1 MNDHTGS
8 LQNKIKCI
16 VFFDLDGTLLD
27 NDTDTVPESS
37 MHTLNKL
44 KENNCIVCLSTGRDM
59 DTHYSR
65 AYMQLVHPDAVIHL
79 NGNKISIGEDL
90 VFRHI
95 VAESLLHEIYDYCT
109 AEHICVGASVGDE
122 DFYTFPEIKAYADS
136 SYNKFIRRN
145 FRPFEELF
153 ARGIEVS
160 ALSFAGDTD
169 REGRKLEAHFSNLKL
184 FPFSNRLG
192 ADIVEDGF
200 SKADGM
206 LKICDYYGVSPD
218 RTYAFGDS
226 QNDIPILKAAH
237 AGIAMGNADEPAKAA
252 ADYVTDDIKHDG
264 IYKACVRY
272 GLI

>member
-1 MNDHTGS
+1 MTEYINPSDNTERR
-8 LQNKIKCI
+8 IA
-16 VFFDLDGTLLD
+16 FFDLDGTLLD
-27 NDTDTVPESS
+27 NDTDTVPESAQTALG
-37 MHTLNKL
+37 MLRKNGTV
-44 KENNCIVCLSTGRDM
+44 ICLSTGRDM

-65 AYMQLVHPDAVIHL
+65 EYMNIVRPDAVIHL
-79 NGNKISIGEDL
+79 NGNKISIGGNL

-95 VAESLLHEIYDYCT
+95 VPESLLHEIYDFCVT
-109 AEHICVGASVGDE
+109 EHICVGTSVGDE

-136 SYNKFIRRN
+136 SYNRFIKRN

-153 ARGIEVS
+153 ERGTEVS
-160 ALSFAGDTD
+160 ALSFAGNTEA
-169 REGRKLEAHFSNLKL
+169 EGRRLEEHFHNLKL

-206 LKICDYYGVSPD
+206 LKICDYYGVPTGM
-218 RTYAFGDS
+218 TYAFGDS

-237 AGIAMGNADEPAKAA
+237 VGIAVGNADAQAKAA
-252 ADYVTDDIKHDG
+252 ADYVTDDIKADG
-264 IYKACVRY
+264 IYNACVRY

>member
-1 MNDHTGS
+1 MNDRTGL
-8 LQNKIKCI
+8 LQKTIKCI

-27 NDTDTVPESS
+27 NDTDTVPQSTMRALHE
-37 MHTLNKL
+37 L
-44 KENNCIVCLSTGRDM
+44 KKNGCIVCLSTGRDM

-65 AYMQLVHPDAVIHL
+65 DYMRIVQPDAVIHL
-79 NGNKISIGEDL
+79 NGNKISIGNDL

-95 VAESLLHEIYDYCT
+95 VSEKLLHEIYDYCT

-122 DFYTFPEIKAYADS
+122 DFYTFPEIKVYADS
-136 SYNKFIRRN
+136 AYNRFIKRN

-153 ARGIEVS
+153 ERGIEVS
-160 ALSFAGDTD
+160 ALSFAGNTES
-169 REGRKLEAHFSNLKL
+169 EGRKLEEHFRNLKL
-184 FPFSNRLG
+184 FPFSSRLG

-206 LKICDYYGVSPD
+206 LKICDYYGVPTD
-218 RTYAFGDS
+218 KTYAFGDS

-237 AGIAMGNADEPAKAA
+237 VGIAMGNADEPAKAA
-252 ADYVTDDIKHDG
+252 ADHVTDDIRHDG
-264 IYKACVRY
+264 IYNACVRY